1 MKLYPNCVARNN
13 YEKNI
18 YSILYKMSEKAN
30 FNIQEFVQLF
40 NQRTSLDMNDLSK
53 LVEQYD
59 LLKKQMT
66 PIKKKIN
73 KNKPDDQKKKKKE
86 KTLNKVINVDK
97 LQNELIK
104 IADKLNSLAGQSD
117 ESDESE

>member
-1 MKLYPNCVARNN
+1 
-13 YEKNI
+13 
-18 YSILYKMSEKAN
+18 MSEKAN

-40 NQRTSLDMNDLSK
+40 NQRKTLDENDLSK
-53 LVEQYD
+53 LVEEYD

-86 KTLNKVINVDK
+86 KSLNKVINADK

-104 IADKLNSLAGQSD
+104 IANKLNSLAGQSD